1 LTFSLIAEGASAD
14 KRSYA
19 RHARG
24 RSRVKQSL
32 ALALKLALL
41 AAGLAVAGGLVP
53 KLEIV
58 LGAPRY
64 FPKPHE
70 CSA

>member
-1 LTFSLIAEGASAD
+1 
-14 KRSYA
+14 
-19 RHARG
+19 
-24 RSRVKQSL
+24 L